1 MTDPAPQDT
10 PAPAPP
16 PVLRPSAA
24 THCANCGVALEG
36 KYCHACGQPIKGMIR
51 PLSGLTADV
60 VDSVFNLDSR
70 ILRTLGPL
78 YFKPGFL
85 TTEYFIG
92 RRQRYVTPFRLF
104 FFLTI
109 VGFFLAQIYLGQ
121 LDFGTSPLVDVDK
134 PLVQL
139 EGLGIEKAKTAE
151 DVVRQRDEII
161 EGFKEALAEPDLPV
175 FVRNNLE
182 AQIKRVNR
190 AADRR
195 LAQLSGTPAG
205 PGKPADSA
213 QPVNDADAAAS
224 GTTPPATTPPATSP
238 PATTPPG
245 ANPPEAAVPAVPPG
259 ADAPVVPRPP
269 GAPLVSEPEINFM
282 QFNDK
287 AWNAKTNPLRI
298 EWLPDIANAKIN
310 EMIGNGEVNF
320 KRALKEPKR
329 FVALIGVLPQSLFLI
344 MPLFAVLLK
353 IFFIFKR
360 RYYMEHL
367 MVALHS
373 HAFISLSILL
383 FCLVS
388 LAELAWP
395 ATTPVLFW
403 VNVAIGAWI
412 PLYLLI
418 MQKRVYRQN
427 WFMTVLK
434 WGLIGFCYIM
444 LISTAVAIAAV
455 VGLMLQ

>member
-1 MTDPAPQDT
+1 MTDPAYRAT
-10 PAPAPP
+10 PGPAPPTAQQPSAPAP
-16 PVLRPSAA
+16 
-24 THCANCGVALEG
+24 CANCGVTLEG

-51 PLSGLTADV
+51 PLSSLTADIA
-60 VDSVFNLDSR
+60 DSVFNLDSR

-78 YFKPGFL
+78 YFRPGFL

-109 VGFFLAQIYLGQ
+109 AGFFLAQIYLGR
-121 LDFGTSPLVDVDK
+121 LDFGTSPLIDVDK
-134 PLVQL
+134 PLVQPD
-139 EGLGIEKAKTAE
+139 GRGIDKART
-151 DVVRQRDEII
+151 DE
-161 EGFKEALAEPDLPV
+161 E
-175 FVRNNLE
+175 
-182 AQIKRVNR
+182 
-190 AADRR
+190 
-195 LAQLSGTPAG
+195 SAG
-205 PGKPADSA
+205 PRDGGI
-213 QPVNDADAAAS
+213 DA
-224 GTTPPATTPPATSP
+224 TPPA
-238 PATTPPG
+238 
-245 ANPPEAAVPAVPPG
+245 AAVAAAHPG
-259 ADAPVVPRPP
+259 TDAPAAARPP
-269 GAPLVSEPEINFM
+269 GAPPAAGSQITFM

-298 EWLPDIANAKIN
+298 EWLPDIANATLN
-310 EMIGNGEVNF
+310 EMIGNGEINF

-353 IFFIFKR
+353 VFYLFKR

-395 ATTPVLFW
+395 AITPALFW
-403 VNVAIGAWI
+403 VNIAIGAWI

-418 MQKRVYRQN
+418 MQKRVYRQS
-427 WFMTVLK
+427 WFVTVLK
-434 WGLIGFCYIM
+434 WGLIGFCYFL
-444 LISTAVAIAAV
+444 LISTAIAIAAV
-455 VGLMLQ
+455 LGLMLQ

>member
-1 MTDPAPQDT
+1 MTDPAPHDT
-10 PAPAPP
+10 PVPTPP

-24 THCANCGVALEG
+24 THCANCGASLEG

-121 LDFGTSPLVDVDK
+121 LDFGTSPLIDVDK

-139 EGLGIEKAKTAE
+139 EGMGIEKAKTAE
-151 DVVRQRDEII
+151 DVVRQRDDVIK
-161 EGFKEALAEPDLPV
+161 GLKEALAEPDLPV

-182 AQIKRVNR
+182 AQVKRVER

-195 LAQLSGTPAG
+195 LAQLKGTPAA
-205 PGKPADSA
+205 PDVVEKPAEGA
-213 QPVNDADAAAS
+213 PPVNAAVPAS
-224 GTTPPATTPPATSP
+224 
-238 PATTPPG
+238 PG
-245 ANPPEAAVPAVPPG
+245 ANPQEPGLTAAPRGPDAPAVP
-259 ADAPVVPRPP
+259 RTP
-269 GAPLVSEPEINFM
+269 GAPPVTETEKINFM

-298 EWLPDIANAKIN
+298 TWLPDIANTKIN

-353 IFFIFKR
+353 IFYIFKR

-395 ATTPVLFW
+395 ATTPVLSW

-434 WGLIGFCYIM
+434 WGLIGFCYIS

-455 VGLMLQ
+455 LGLMLQ

>member
-1 MTDPAPQDT
+1 MPA
-10 PAPAPP
+10 
-16 PVLRPSAA
+16 
-24 THCANCGVALEG
+24 
-36 KYCHACGQPIKGMIR
+36 I
-51 PLSGLTADV
+51 
-60 VDSVFNLDSR
+60 
-70 ILRTLGPL
+70 
-78 YFKPGFL
+78 
-85 TTEYFIG
+85 
-92 RRQRYVTPFRLF
+92 
-104 FFLTI
+104 
-109 VGFFLAQIYLGQ
+109 
-121 LDFGTSPLVDVDK
+121 
-134 PLVQL
+134 
-139 EGLGIEKAKTAE
+139 
-151 DVVRQRDEII
+151 
-161 EGFKEALAEPDLPV
+161 
-175 FVRNNLE
+175 
-182 AQIKRVNR
+182 
-190 AADRR
+190 
-195 LAQLSGTPAG
+195 
-205 PGKPADSA
+205 
-213 QPVNDADAAAS
+213 
-224 GTTPPATTPPATSP
+224 
-238 PATTPPG
+238 PPG
-245 ANPPEAAVPAVPPG
+245 PNG
-259 ADAPVVPRPP
+259 PVVPRPP
-269 GAPLVSEPEINFM
+269 GAPLVTEPEINFM

-434 WGLIGFCYIM
+434 WGLIGFCYIS

>member
-1 MTDPAPQDT
+1 MTDPAPYDT
-10 PAPAPP
+10 PVPAPPAAAPPAPP
-16 PVLRPSAA
+16 PAALQPSAA

-36 KYCHACGQPIKGMIR
+36 NYCHACGQPIKGMIR

-70 ILRTLGPL
+70 LLRTLGPL

-104 FFLTI
+104 FFLTV
-109 VGFFLAQIYLGQ
+109 VGFFLAQIYLGR

-134 PLVQL
+134 PLVQF
-139 EGLGIEKAKTAE
+139 EGMGIERAKTVE
-151 DVVRQRDEII
+151 DVVRQRDEVVK
-161 EGFKEALAEPDLPV
+161 GFTEALAEPDLPV

-182 AQIKRVNR
+182 AQVKRVNR
-190 AADRR
+190 AAERR
-195 LAQLSGTPAG
+195 LAELKGAPAASDSAEK
-205 PGKPADSA
+205 KPAD
-213 QPVNDADAAAS
+213 NAS
-224 GTTPPATTPPATSP
+224 PA
-238 PATTPPG
+238 
-245 ANPPEAAVPAVPPG
+245 NAAVPAAPG
-259 ADAPVVPRPP
+259 ETPAQPALPAASDKPVTPRPP
-269 GAPLVSEPEINFM
+269 GTPLVTEPEINFM

-298 EWLPDIANAKIN
+298 DWLPDIANAKIN

-329 FVALIGVLPQSLFLI
+329 FIALIGVLPQSLFLI

-353 IFFIFKR
+353 IFYIFKR

-388 LAELAWP
+388 LVELAWP

-403 VNVAIGAWI
+403 VNAAIGAWI

-434 WGLIGFCYIM
+434 WGIIGFCYIM